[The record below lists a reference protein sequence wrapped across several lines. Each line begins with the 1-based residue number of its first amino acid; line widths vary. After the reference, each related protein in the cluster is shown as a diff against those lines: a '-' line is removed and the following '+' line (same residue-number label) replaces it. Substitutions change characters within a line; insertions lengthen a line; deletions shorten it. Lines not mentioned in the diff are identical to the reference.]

1 MNADLFLTTDQVLEQ
16 LQLDRQAVY
25 RLIKAGEITAVRVGR
40 QWLFRRS
47 DVDAW
52 RNAALE
58 RPPEAGEDRVAARP
72 RILVVD
78 DEDTVRDLIA
88 RALLGAGYDVAVAT
102 NGPAALERLAESG
115 TDLLI
120 TDLRMPGMDGLSLIR
135 EARKTA
141 PGLPVIVIT
150 GFSTEETAA
159 DAVALGVA
167 GYLTKPFR
175 LSRILAATAR
185 ALGEPVPAAEASPS

>member
-25 RLIKAGEITAVRVGR
+25 RLINAGEITAVRVGR

-88 RALLGAGYDVAVAT
+88 RALLGAGYDVAVAA